1 MLTLNRLGKK
11 KSCDRPRADPG
22 QTHVPA
28 EELPSGGAVYHLPC
42 PAPPRPAHA
51 MPPKPNCPNMP
62 HPFRPHS
69 VLAILAT
76 ARAAARLP
84 RPVPSAPTTAQLPSK
99 SRHKTRCPGHGD
111 FPPLLLPFLLRICPG
126 SASPRRAS
134 RRCARHA
141 SGSSSLPAWFVFL
154 PRCSSVAAGAVSILA
169 DASREDV
176 WRRFFVVGVVAGVV
190 RR

>member
-1 MLTLNRLGKK
+1 MCRQRNYPAAGRFIICPAL
-11 KSCDRPRADPG
+11 PR
-22 QTHVPA
+22 
-28 EELPSGGAVYHLPC
+28 
-42 PAPPRPAHA
+42 PAPP
-51 MPPKPNCPNMP
+51 MPCRQSQTAPTCPT
-62 HPFRPHS
+62 RS
-69 VLAILAT
+69 VPTQSWLFLQRHEPPLASLV
-76 ARAAARLP
+76 P
-84 RPVPSAPTTAQLPSK
+84 SRPVPSAPTTAQLPSK

-126 SASPRRAS
+126 SASTRRAS
-134 RRCARHA
+134 CRCARHA